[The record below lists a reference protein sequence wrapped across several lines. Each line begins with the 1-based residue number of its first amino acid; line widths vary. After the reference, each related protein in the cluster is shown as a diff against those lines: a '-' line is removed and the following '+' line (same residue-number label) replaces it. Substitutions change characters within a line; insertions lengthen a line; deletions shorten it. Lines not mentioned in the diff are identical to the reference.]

1 MTKICLKK
9 ISEIKTPNEYFEFV
23 KQLQNLTRFPKTK
36 EDNTG
41 IYIVRKISTGIRK
54 MKLGQA
60 WIKEQENL
68 ALYKITPTNTIVR
81 ALEGNNRYVALDD
94 ESVICGIVC
103 LLSDLD
109 VSIKTQDLNI
119 FYLTVF
125 PIQIE
130 ISRKIL
136 NNPLWVPYVKFNSA
150 SPTIRNNFIV
160 VPSSISN
167 YNTFNVSNVTFIGSL
182 NGSGIATTQLISS
195 ETLPAIPV
203 TKLKID
209 DEITY
214 MLQIPENN
222 NASFTFNPVRLNSYN
237 VFQVTFIV
245 NQRNL
250 SITTLTNR
258 QTVLDLFIPIITKKV

>member
-36 EDNTG
+36 EDKTG

-182 NGSGIATTQLISS
+182 
-195 ETLPAIPV
+195 
-203 TKLKID
+203 
-209 DEITY
+209 
-214 MLQIPENN
+214 
-222 NASFTFNPVRLNSYN
+222 
-237 VFQVTFIV
+237 IV
-245 NQRNL
+245 
-250 SITTLTNR
+250 
-258 QTVLDLFIPIITKKV
+258 FIPDGI